1 MMRWILKLTGY
12 TLLVAVFAL
21 CLYTI
26 PPTIESEVLAN
37 AKQTLKSHGMAWVL
51 VSIDGR
57 DLSLSGTPPSD
68 EAAAKAVG
76 LLRNTT
82 GVRRV
87 ETSWSQESATNNQKS
102 RPVAIDIAT
111 IDHSVTSDSASIVTN
126 TAIEHPPA
134 LTLPTQQAPNQEFE
148 N

>member
-37 AKQTLKSHGMAWVL
+37 AKQTLKSHGMEWVL

-68 EAAAKAVG
+68 AAAAKVVS

-87 ETSWSQESATNNQKS
+87 ETSWAQESSANNQKS

-111 IDHSVTSDSASIVTN
+111 IDHSVSPDSASITTD
-126 TAIEHPPA
+126 TAIEQPPA

>member
-12 TLLVAVFAL
+12 ALLVAVFAL

-37 AKQTLKSHGMAWVL
+37 AKQTLKSHGMGWVL

-57 DLSLSGTPPSD
+57 DLTLSGSPPNND
-68 EAAAKAVG
+68 AAAKAVN
-76 LLRNTT
+76 LLLDTT
-82 GVRRV
+82 GVRQV
-87 ETSWSQESATNNQKS
+87 ETTWAEKSSADSWESPPS
-102 RPVAIDIAT
+102 SIDIAT
-111 IDHSVTSDSASIVTN
+111 IDRNAGANATAVATDSAMIQPLS
-126 TAIEHPPA
+126 
-134 LTLPTQQAPNQEFE
+134 LTLPTQQAPDQEFE